1 MKARIVPIYFEPG
14 RNHEFDL
21 QLSRVRRMLS
31 AEADILEPV
40 ALGNELPEADAALFP
55 QLLGEAYRQTDY
67 FRALHVP
74 ALVITSEFGT
84 MAMWDWEICSYL
96 REIDVNTLAPY
107 SLEQAK
113 QICRALGAKHALQG
127 GKFIVYQDNPGSGF
141 QPEIFERFYWWEDEC
156 TQRILGK
163 FGLTIE
169 KRSFKEFGAAAK
181 NIPDRQAAQ
190 ILGEKAIPCSSLT
203 PHALNSAG
211 KIYIALQREIA
222 GESNV
227 LGVGINCLNESHF
240 SDSTPCLAFNLL
252 YEEQQLIWGCEADT
266 LAMLTKYIV
275 HKSLNVPI
283 MMTNLYPFLM
293 GQAALKHER
302 IPAFP
307 KTDAPAENHILLAHC
322 GYLGVLPQSFAI
334 EWCLRPK
341 VLGIVDENASAI
353 DARLPIGDATMVK
366 LGPNLDKIT
375 VVEGELCRYAQFPGS
390 DCLNGGVMRVADGQK
405 LMTNLTSHHTLLTTG
420 HNLNDLEFIAPIFDL
435 EIEVL

>member
-14 RNHEFDL
+14 RDHEFDL
-21 QLSRVRRMLS
+21 QLSRLRRMLS
-31 AEADILEPV
+31 AEAEILEPV
-40 ALGNELPEADAALFP
+40 AVGSELPDCDGALIP
-55 QLLGEAYRQTDY
+55 QLLGEAYRQADY
-67 FRALHVP
+67 FKALDVP
-74 ALVITSEFGT
+74 LLVITSEFGT

-96 REIDVNTLAPY
+96 REIGVNTLAPY

-113 QICRALGAKHALQG
+113 HICRALGAKRAMKG
-127 GKFIVYQDNPGSGF
+127 GKFIVFQDNPETGF
-141 QPEIFERFYWWEDEC
+141 QPEIFKRFYWWEDEC
-156 TQRILGK
+156 TQRILDK
-163 FGLTIE
+163 FGLIIE

-190 ILGEKAIPCSSLT
+190 VVGIKAIPCSSLT

-211 KIYIALQREIA
+211 KIYIALQRELA

-266 LAMLTKYIV
+266 LTMLSKYIV
-275 HKSLNVPI
+275 HKSLNIPI

-302 IPAFP
+302 IAAFP
-307 KTDAPAENHILLAHC
+307 QMDTPAENHILLAHC

-341 VLGIVDENASAI
+341 VLGIVDDDASAI
-353 DARLPIGDATMVK
+353 DARLPIGNATMVK
-366 LGPNLDKIT
+366 LGPNLEKIT
-375 VVEGELCRYAQFPGS
+375 VAEGELRGYAQFPGS
-390 DCLNGGVMRVADGQK
+390 DCLNGGVMRVANGHK
-405 LMTNLTSHHTLLTTG
+405 LMKNLTSHHTLLTTG
-420 HNLNDLEFIAPIFDL
+420 HNLNDLEFIAPIFDI

>member
-14 RNHEFDL
+14 RDHEFDL
-21 QLSRVRRMLS
+21 QLSRLRRMLS
-31 AEADILEPV
+31 AEAEILDPV
-40 ALGNELPEADAALFP
+40 ALGSKLPDCDAALFP
-55 QLLGEAYRQTDY
+55 QLLGVAYHQADY
-67 FRALHVP
+67 FSALYIPVI
-74 ALVITSEFGT
+74 VITSEFGT

-96 REIDVNTLAPY
+96 REIGVTILAPY
-107 SLEQAK
+107 GFEQAK
-113 QICRALGAKHALQG
+113 HICRALGAKRALTG
-127 GKFIVYQDNPGSGF
+127 GKFIVFQDNPGSGF
-141 QPEIFERFYWWEDEC
+141 QPEIFKRFYWWEDEC
-156 TQRILGK
+156 TQRMLDK
-163 FGLTIE
+163 FGLRVE
-169 KRSFKEFGAAAK
+169 KRSFKEFGTAAK

-190 ILGEKAIPCSSLT
+190 VVGKKAVPCNNLT

-211 KIYIALQREIA
+211 KIYIALQRQLA

-252 YEEQQLIWGCEADT
+252 YEEQGLIWGCEADT
-266 LAMLTKYIV
+266 LAMLTKFIV

-302 IPAFP
+302 IAAFP
-307 KTDAPAENHILLAHC
+307 KMDTPAENHILLAHC

-341 VLGIVDENASAI
+341 VLAIVDEDASAI

-366 LGPNLDKIT
+366 LGPSLDKIT
-375 VVEGELCRYAQFPGS
+375 VVEGELSGYAQFPGS
-390 DCLNGGVMRVADGQK
+390 DCQNGGVMRVADGHK
-405 LMTNLTSHHTLLTTG
+405 LMRNLPSHHTLLTSG
-420 HNLNDLEFIAPIFDL
+420 HNLNDLEFIAPIFDVEL
-435 EIEVL
+435 EVL

>member
-1 MKARIVPIYFEPG
+1 MKARIVPIYFETG
-14 RNHEFDL
+14 RDLEFDI
-21 QLSRVRRMLS
+21 QLSRLRRMLS
-31 AEADILEPV
+31 AEVEFLEPV
-40 ALGNELPEADAALFP
+40 ALGSDLPDCEAALFP
-55 QLLGEAYRQTDY
+55 QLLGEAYRQADCY
-67 FRALHVP
+67 KALHVP
-74 ALVITSEFGT
+74 VLVITSEFGT

-96 REIDVNTLAPY
+96 REIGVNILAPY
-107 SLEQAK
+107 NLEQAK
-113 QICRALGAKHALQG
+113 HICRALGAKRALKG
-127 GKFIVYQDNPGSGF
+127 GKFIVFQDNPGSGY
-141 QPEIFERFYWWEDEC
+141 QPEIFKRFYWWEDEC
-156 TQRILGK
+156 TQRMLAK

-181 NIPDRQAAQ
+181 NIPDRQVA
-190 ILGEKAIPCSSLT
+190 LVVGNKAIPCNSLT
-203 PHALNSAG
+203 PHSLNSAG
-211 KIYIALQREIA
+211 KIYIAVQHELA
-222 GESNV
+222 GENNV

-293 GQAALKHER
+293 DQAALKHER
-302 IPAFP
+302 IAAFP
-307 KTDAPAENHILLAHC
+307 EMGTPAENHVLLAHC

-334 EWCLRPK
+334 EWCLRPR
-341 VLGIVDENASAI
+341 VLAIVDEDACAI

-375 VVEGELCRYAQFPGS
+375 VIEGELCGYAQFPGS
-390 DCLNGGVMRVADGQK
+390 DCLNGGVMRVADGHK
-405 LMTNLTSHHTLLTTG
+405 LMRSLTSHHTLLTTG
-420 HNLNDLEFIAPIFDL
+420 HNLNDLEFIAPIFDI